1 MEEHAP
7 KQVALA
13 AGLISHVEGLLNS
26 GISSLETHNGNKGP
40 NTPEDASW
48 MLSTLFKLT
57 STLVMIPCTLP
68 KGPSL
73 TAQKLLSV
81 VEYQTWLTPTVKV
94 KMLCAVI
101 SLLAT
106 LSQKELPYISCNPEI
121 IGNDKLFIGDDSYQM
136 HLASTSVFFAHK
148 LIQTL
153 ETSSSATG
161 RLVLDACNCLE
172 MFFQRGEELSSMCS
186 RMMKMARHRL

>member
-1 MEEHAP
+1 MPLSLSFSLSLKEMFLLL
-7 KQVALA
+7 QVALA

-136 HLASTSVFFAHK
+136 HLASTEDWSWMHAIAWK
-148 LIQTL
+148 C
-153 ETSSSATG
+153 SSK
-161 RLVLDACNCLE
+161 
-172 MFFQRGEELSSMCS
+172 GEKSC
-186 RMMKMARHRL
+186 RPCAPG